1 MSEVY
6 PENFVA
12 SWTVD
17 RGRSVELDKT
27 STGTATISI
36 NDVGGLLDPTNSSSP
51 YYGTI
56 EPLKQMA
63 LALTNPV
70 TLATTTQFRG
80 YVEDYDYVLDPGADV
95 MRLDISLVDAM
106 DILAAAEMM
115 PYDGGGGLAEWGDG
129 ALATDPGVIHFDADP
144 TGPDARI
151 NQLLDQADWPSA
163 LRSIY
168 SGNVKLKATNYSPGT
183 DVLSA
188 IQDAAD
194 AEFPGVSNFYI
205 SKTGLA
211 TFRGRLARFNPSDP
225 SYDIATWRC
234 GDGAAVDASP
244 SNTAHIRELGF
255 SRGKSHIINS
265 ASASP
270 EGISDSALAG
280 QVVKDTASIATYGIR
295 SWTAEN
301 LITDGGIG
309 SGTTDLEETKLFA
322 DYYVANYA
330 APQNRISQVTFR
342 SMDPDR
348 TGAAANWAL
357 ICGVEIGDELI
368 VTTTHPGGGGFA
380 AEEYFV
386 EGIHLD
392 VQPLNPSYHDVTL
405 TLDVS
410 PQAYWYTNPF

>member
-6 PENFVA
+6 PDNFVA

-27 STGTATISI
+27 STGTATVSI
-36 NDVGGLLDPTNSSSP
+36 NDVGGLLDPTNTTSP
-51 YYGTI
+51 YYGTVQ
-56 EPLKQMA
+56 PLKQMA
-63 LALTNPV
+63 LALTNPI

-80 YVEDYDYVLDPGADV
+80 YVEDYDYVLDPFADV
-95 MRLDISLVDAM
+95 MRLEIKLVDAM

-115 PYDGGGGLAEWGDG
+115 PYEVGGTLAWGDG
-129 ALATDPGVIHFDADP
+129 ALASDPGVIHFDADP

-151 NQLLDQADWPSA
+151 NQLLDQAGWSSA
-163 LRSIY
+163 LRSIF
-168 SGNVKLKATNYSPGT
+168 SGNVKLKETNYSPGT

-194 AEFPGVSNFYI
+194 AEFPGVGNFYI
-205 SKTGLA
+205 SKNGLA
-211 TFRGRLARFNPSDP
+211 TFRGRQARFNPTLP
-225 SYDIATWRC
+225 EYGINAWRC

-244 SNTAHIRELGF
+244 GNTAQIRELGF
-255 SRGKSHIINS
+255 NRGKAQIINS
-265 ASASP
+265 ASATP
-270 EGISDSALAG
+270 QDIRDVDIGDQL
-280 QVVKDTASIATYGIR
+280 VRDDASIAAYGIR

-301 LITDGGIG
+301 LLTDGGLS

-322 DYYVANYA
+322 DYYVNNYA
-330 APQNRISQVTFR
+330 VPQNRISRVTFR
-342 SMDPDR
+342 SMRPEQ

-357 ICGVEIGDELI
+357 ICGAEIGDELR

-380 AEEYFV
+380 LDEYFI

-392 VQPLNPSYHDVTL
+392 VQPANPSYHDVTL

-410 PQAYWYTNPF
+410 PQAFWTTNPF